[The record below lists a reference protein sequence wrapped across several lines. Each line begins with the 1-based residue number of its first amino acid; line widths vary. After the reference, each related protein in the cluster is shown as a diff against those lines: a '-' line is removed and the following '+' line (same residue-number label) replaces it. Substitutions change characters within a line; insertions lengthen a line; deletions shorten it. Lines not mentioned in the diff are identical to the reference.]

1 MTWHDHYLDR
11 PVHYRPKPRRRKLI
25 GVLGLTALAAGFLV
39 YSVLDTARRI
49 GPPPIASTNDL
60 SKTIVDRNGRL
71 LRAFTTAGGRWRL
84 PVDPSQVDARYI
96 KMLFAVEDQ
105 RFRHHF
111 GVDPLAVTRA
121 AMQYASNGR
130 IISGASTITMQV
142 ARLIDR
148 KHDRTITRK
157 WRQMVRALQ
166 LEARYAKRDILKF
179 YLRLAPFGGNLE
191 GVRAASLAYFG
202 KEPRRLSIAESALLV
217 ALPQSPEAR
226 RPDRSPKRAKRARDR
241 VLMRAAKAGVIT
253 PAEALRARAQP
264 VPKTRK
270 SFPMFAPHLTEQV
283 AAKDPKVR
291 RHKLTIDH
299 NIQARLERLARDS
312 AQRLGP
318 KLSVAVLAVDH
329 TNGKIIAHVG
339 SPGYLDERRSGAINM
354 VNAVRSPG
362 SALKP
367 MIYGLAFERGLAHPK
382 TFIEDRPARFGLYA
396 PENFDKKYRGT
407 VTIRE
412 ALALSLNI
420 PAVKVL
426 NAVGPGRLVGRL
438 RKIGVATKLPDG
450 EKPSL
455 AIALGGVGMTL
466 HDLTRVFAGIANAGK
481 PVLLRHRDKAGVAA
495 DQSPSKK
502 PVLSP
507 VAAWYVSDILRSAL
521 PPDHAVGGR
530 IAYKTGTSYGHR
542 DAWAV
547 GFDGQHTIG
556 VWVGRA
562 DATATPGLMG
572 RSAAAPILFDTFK
585 RISKKRIPMGR
596 APTGVLRVRGD
607 ALPPPLKRFG
617 ASRKSSGKQRSGFL
631 KRPVRIVFPPDR
643 AEVAIEDSDSPL
655 MLKAS
660 GGVLPFTWMING
672 KPISTEG
679 YSRSLNWQAKAKG
692 FVKVSVID
700 AKGQVDRVTVR
711 LK

>member
-1 MTWHDHYLDR
+1 MTWHDHNFDR
-11 PVHYRPKPRRRKLI
+11 PMPRPKPQRRKLI
-25 GVLGLTALAAGFLV
+25 GFLGLLAVGAGLLV
-39 YSVLDTARRI
+39 YAIFDTAYRM
-49 GPPPIASTNDL
+49 GPPPLGIANDL

-71 LRAFTTAGGRWRL
+71 LRAFTTSGGRWRL
-84 PVDPSQVDARYI
+84 PVEPHQVDTRYI
-96 KMLFAVEDQ
+96 KMLFALEDR
-105 RFRHHF
+105 RFPQHF
-111 GVDPLAVTRA
+111 GVDPLAVGRA
-121 AMQYASNGR
+121 ALQYASNGR
-130 IISGASTITMQV
+130 IVSGASTITMQV

-148 KHDRTITRK
+148 KHDRTIQRK

-166 LEARYAKRDILKF
+166 LEAQFAKRDILKF

-191 GVRAASLAYFG
+191 GVRAAALAYFG

-226 RPDRSPKRAKRARDR
+226 RPDRSPKAAKRARDK

-253 PAEALRARAQP
+253 PAEAKRARAQP
-264 VPKTRK
+264 VPKTRLP
-270 SFPMFAPHLTEQV
+270 FPMFAPHLTERV
-283 AAKDPKVR
+283 AAKEPKAL
-291 RHKLTIDH
+291 RHKLTIDRG
-299 NIQARLERLARDS
+299 IQARLQKLARAS
-312 AQRLGP
+312 AIRLGP

-329 TNGKIIAHVG
+329 TTGKVVAHVG
-339 SPGYLDERRSGAINM
+339 SPGYLDQRRSGAIDM
-354 VNAVRSPG
+354 VHAIRSPG
-362 SALKP
+362 STLKP
-367 MIYGLAFERGLAHPK
+367 MIYGLAFERGLAHPQ
-382 TFIEDRPARFGLYA
+382 TFIEDRPVRFGLYA
-396 PENFDKKYRGT
+396 PENFDEKYRGT

-412 ALALSLNI
+412 ALALSLNV

-438 RKIGVATKLPDG
+438 RRIGVTPKLPDA
-450 EKPSL
+450 ETPSL

-466 HDLTRVFAGIANAGK
+466 HDLTHVFAGIANGGK
-481 PVLLRHRDKAGVAA
+481 LVVLHHRDKAAVPD
-495 DQSPSKK
+495 DQRAPKK

-507 VAAWYVSDILRSAL
+507 VAAWYVSDILRSAP

-547 GFDGQHTIG
+547 GFDGRHTIG

-572 RSAAAPILFDTFK
+572 RSSAAPILFDAFN
-585 RISKKRIPMGR
+585 RISKQRVPFAR
-596 APTGVLRVRGD
+596 PPTGVLDVRGD

-617 ASRKSSGKQRSGFL
+617 GPSKTGGKRSGYL
-631 KRPVRIVFPPDR
+631 KQPVRIVFPPDR
-643 AEVAIEDSDSPL
+643 AEVEIEDTASPL

-660 GGVLPFTWMING
+660 GGVLPLTWMING
-672 KPISTEG
+672 EPIRSEG
-679 YSRSLNWQAKAKG
+679 YLRSLNWRANTKG

-700 AKGQVDRVTVR
+700 AKGQVDRVVVR